1 MDSDLR
7 VLRTVEEVHA
17 KSAGAFIRKVAVLS
31 NFRAR
36 IHVGIASGIATSGW
50 VNKLACLLEA
60 DPPELEAWAP
70 VHLWCVDEAYVP
82 KDDQVR
88 VDRHLRST
96 LVDRFPTLFTLHSAG
111 EPADGSLREVATAYG
126 EDLVR
131 VFSVTRPVD
140 PRSISM
146 DIVVL
151 NIGPDGHFGALYPS
165 HETLSR
171 SGLVLPVPHCPGVPH
186 ERVTMSVPLLRRSR
200 YAWFVAAGSKVAPAL
215 AHSLH
220 GADFREL
227 PAAAMNQVGTT
238 WWSDS
243 AAAARVA
250 LGVN

>member
-7 VLRTVEEVHA
+7 VFRTVEEVHA
-17 KSAGAFIRKVAVLS
+17 KSAAAFIRKVTVLS

-36 IHVGIASGIATSGW
+36 IHVGIASGIATSAW
-50 VNKLACLLEA
+50 IEKLSCLLEPN
-60 DPPELEAWAP
+60 PPELETWAP

-82 KDDQVR
+82 RDDQVR
-88 VDRHLRST
+88 VDLRLRIALT
-96 LVDRFPTLFTLHSAG
+96 ERFPNLFTLHSAG
-111 EPADGSLREVATAYG
+111 APEDGSLRQVAQAYG

-146 DIVVL
+146 DIAVL

-171 SGLVLPVPHCPGVPH
+171 SGLVLPVPHCPGIPH

-200 YAWFVAAGSKVAPAL
+200 YTWFVACGTKVAPAL

-238 WWSDS
+238 WWCDS
-243 AAAARVA
+243 AAASRVA